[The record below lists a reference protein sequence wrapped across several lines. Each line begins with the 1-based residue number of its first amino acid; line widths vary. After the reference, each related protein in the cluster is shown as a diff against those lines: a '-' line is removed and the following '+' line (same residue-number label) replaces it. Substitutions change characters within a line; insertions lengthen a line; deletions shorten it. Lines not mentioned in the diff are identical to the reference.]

1 MNCFKIR
8 CPKIMN
14 LKLYL
19 DKEMIAPVF
28 KSFLIRMEQL
38 GDHLAQNNQATYLK
52 RLGRVS

>member
-1 MNCFKIR
+1 
-8 CPKIMN
+8 MN